1 MRALCRFVCSV
12 MLVASQIG
20 AASADTLSKQMLD
33 QHLIAFESDDG
44 TQLSGYFF
52 VPDGAGPFD
61 TVLMMHGCA
70 GLLDRK
76 GVLKHREAAWLT
88 ILAAEGYAVLL
99 ADSFTARGYRSICK
113 TRTRPIR
120 PDRERPH
127 DAYGALRWLQAQP
140 TVRVDRVAL
149 IGWSNGAMSMLW
161 ALYNGAEQRQPALK
175 HDFRAAIGFYPG
187 CIALRRRIPTYKAKV
202 PILLQIGLADDWTLP
217 EPCMALIEEANHRGG
232 ARMTY
237 DAYESAYHGFDH
249 PSSRVRTI
257 TTKNSSYASGGRTV
271 HIGTNE
277 AARFRSILATK
288 AYLRKRFAD

>member
-1 MRALCRFVCSV
+1 MSALYRFVCAV
-12 MLVASQIG
+12 ILVASQIA

-33 QHLIAFESDDG
+33 QHLISFESDDG
-44 TQLSGYFF
+44 TRLSGYFF

-70 GLLDRK
+70 GLLEGK

-88 ILAAEGYAVLL
+88 ILADEGYAVLL
-99 ADSFTARGYRSICK
+99 ADSFTARGYKSICR

-120 PDRERPH
+120 PSQERPH

-140 TVRVDRVAL
+140 TIQADNVAL

-161 ALYNGAEQRQPALK
+161 ALYNDAEQRQPALK
-175 HDFRAAIGFYPG
+175 HEFRAAIGFYPG
-187 CIALRRRIPTYKAKV
+187 CIELRRRIPNYKAKV

-217 EPCMALIEEANHRGG
+217 KPCLALIAGANRRGG

-237 DAYESAYHGFDH
+237 DAYEGAYHGFDH

-257 TTKNSSYASGGRTV
+257 TTKNNSYASGGRTV

-277 AARFRSILATK
+277 AARFRSIAATK